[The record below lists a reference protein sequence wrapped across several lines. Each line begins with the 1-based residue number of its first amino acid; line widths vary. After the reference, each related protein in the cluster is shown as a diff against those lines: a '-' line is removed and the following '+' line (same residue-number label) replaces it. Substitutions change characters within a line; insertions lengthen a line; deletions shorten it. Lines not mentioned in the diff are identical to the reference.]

1 MHDKE
6 ELLRLFIEHAP
17 SALAMFDREMR
28 YLLASR
34 RWLRD
39 YGLEKCEL
47 AGLSHYEV
55 FPEIPEVWRE
65 AHRRGLSGEIL
76 RSESDCFKRADGSI
90 QWLRWEIYPWNDAT
104 GQIGGIIIFTEDIT
118 SLICAQEQTKKTALF
133 PEENPF
139 PVLRVNGDGVVM
151 FANRAS
157 NSLLTKWGCQRGELV
172 PEFVHCEIKAALEA
186 EKNCELEVTC
196 GERNISLELVPITR
210 EGYVN
215 LYGRDLTDRKRME
228 ESLLTA
234 HQAMV
239 REQNFL
245 KAVFDALPVGICIT
259 DEHGGVIRT
268 NNMDEKIWGARPATG
283 GINDYHEY
291 KAWWADTGKPVQPEE
306 WASARAVTEGETVLD
321 QVLEIKRFDGTR
333 GFIHNSAAPV
343 RDSNEKIIGSAVSI
357 QDVTRQWES
366 AKELSAAKIAAEE
379 ASRAKSDFLANMSHE
394 IRTPLTVFMVSI
406 EHLMQI
412 ERNPEHRQLLE
423 LAKQSSKRLHA
434 LVNDILDFSKI
445 EARHVD
451 IVDDWFNLRDCLK
464 ECVEL
469 MATKVQEK
477 NLTLEFIV
485 SDSVPE
491 KIVGDQFR
499 IEQVLIN
506 LIDNAIKFTNSGG
519 VKVVVEHHDGSLKF
533 AVKDSGIGITDDM
546 QEKIFENFSQV
557 DSSST
562 RQHGG
567 TGLGLAISKGLVELM
582 GGTINVQSKLG
593 KGSVFTLKLPI
604 KILQSKKPTS
614 SKETLGALNTI
625 NDTHILLVEDDPMV
639 QKIVQ
644 LALSQRSWHTVI
656 AETGREAVNKWIE
669 GHFDLILMDLQMP
682 DMDGIKA
689 TLEIRR
695 LEEYRDKKVSIIGL
709 TAHATPAIGKECIDA
724 GMNRVLVKPFN
735 INRLYE
741 EIECYLPT

>member
-1 MHDKE
+1 
-6 ELLRLFIEHAP
+6 
-17 SALAMFDREMR
+17 
-28 YLLASR
+28 
-34 RWLRD
+34 
-39 YGLEKCEL
+39 
-47 AGLSHYEV
+47 
-55 FPEIPEVWRE
+55 
-65 AHRRGLSGEIL
+65 
-76 RSESDCFKRADGSI
+76 
-90 QWLRWEIYPWNDAT
+90 
-104 GQIGGIIIFTEDIT
+104 
-118 SLICAQEQTKKTALF
+118 
-133 PEENPF
+133 
-139 PVLRVNGDGVVM
+139 
-151 FANRAS
+151 
-157 NSLLTKWGCQRGELV
+157 
-172 PEFVHCEIKAALEA
+172 
-186 EKNCELEVTC
+186 
-196 GERNISLELVPITR
+196 
-210 EGYVN
+210 
-215 LYGRDLTDRKRME
+215 
-228 ESLLTA
+228 
-234 HQAMV
+234 
-239 REQNFL
+239 
-245 KAVFDALPVGICIT
+245 
-259 DEHGGVIRT
+259 
-268 NNMDEKIWGARPATG
+268 
-283 GINDYHEY
+283 
-291 KAWWADTGKPVQPEE
+291 
-306 WASARAVTEGETVLD
+306 
-321 QVLEIKRFDGTR
+321 
-333 GFIHNSAAPV
+333 
-343 RDSNEKIIGSAVSI
+343 
-357 QDVTRQWES
+357 
-366 AKELSAAKIAAEE
+366 
-379 ASRAKSDFLANMSHE
+379 
-394 IRTPLTVFMVSI
+394 
-406 EHLMQI
+406 
-412 ERNPEHRQLLE
+412 
-423 LAKQSSKRLHA
+423 
-434 LVNDILDFSKI
+434 
-445 EARHVD
+445 
-451 IVDDWFNLRDCLK
+451 
-464 ECVEL
+464 

-709 TAHATPAIGKECIDA
+709 TAHATPAIWKECIDA